1 MISHMPHDEMHE
13 MMLDRHADPNLVKN
27 NLWVAYLEQ
36 KNKAEFYE
44 HIWNEADKERN
55 ALKAKD

>member
-44 HIWNEADKERN
+44 HIWNEAEKERN
-55 ALKAKD
+55 D